1 MIITTEGALSK
12 ALLGDFQSLTIQSR
26 LQTLVRHQSQTE
38 FFVLPD
44 FANDSEIFSFDMSE
58 TGVHS

>member
-12 ALLGDFQSLTIQSR
+12 ALPGDFQFLPIQSH

-44 FANDSEIFSFDMSE
+44 FANDSEIFFFDMSE